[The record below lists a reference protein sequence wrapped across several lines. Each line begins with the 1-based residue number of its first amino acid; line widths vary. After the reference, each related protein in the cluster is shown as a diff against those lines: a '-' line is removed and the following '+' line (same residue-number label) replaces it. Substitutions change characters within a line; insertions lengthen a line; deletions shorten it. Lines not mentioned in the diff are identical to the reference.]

1 MAISP
6 QTELKLLK
14 VPILMNN
21 KNQITFTSKEAQYNY
36 FNSLPKL
43 EIDNISYQR
52 KDSVIRYPGHIDDL
66 LEYNY
71 CMYQNENYT
80 NKWFYAFI
88 TNMEYI
94 NDDMTLISITT
105 DVFQTW
111 QFDFTF
117 KQSFV
122 EREMI
127 NVADDSIGANRI
139 NEGLETGEYTVKKAY
154 TMSELNHIY
163 IIAYVGESIK
173 NSGGA
178 GITTPQRGY
187 KYNGIYSS
195 VCFIACND
203 NGFNYLMSL
212 MPNEDNSNNILTIF
226 TVPKLAITSQVLTEI
241 ETSGY
246 KVLNDNFYATPS
258 YLHNFIDALTVS
270 SDFEGYVPKN
280 RKLYQYPF
288 TYLGFNPISGNR
300 KIFRFEDFRNNQ
312 PDFEVESEMNPN
324 PNVCF
329 IPWNY
334 KRPNNGQEYKCTEE
348 MCSMSGYPN
357 VSYKTDV
364 FNTWLAQNQEILNLS
379 LSQEL
384 TSYQQQTANNI
395 MGLAQDSVN
404 AGLNVANSVSNS
416 SKSKNSSGSNGF
428 GIVGEIFNAIANAG
442 NRGVNQ
448 GFSDKN
454 HELNVQMQMAQVE
467 KQKMLPDQ
475 ANLSSS
481 ATILGYGLI
490 NDNIFNTYTI
500 RREFAEKIDK
510 FFDMYGY
517 KTNTLKVPNLN
528 NRPNWNY
535 VKTNGANLIGNIPQ
549 ADLLTIKT
557 FFDNGITL
565 WHNPATY
572 LDYSQN
578 NR

>member
-1 MAISP
+1 MAITP

-14 VPILMNN
+14 VPILINN
-21 KNQITFTSKEAQYNY
+21 KNQLTFVSKEAQYNY
-36 FNSLPKL
+36 FNGLPKI
-43 EIDNISYQR
+43 EQDNFSYQR
-52 KDSVIRYPGHIDDL
+52 HNSVIRFPAHIDEI

-71 CMYQNENYT
+71 CMYQNENYS

-88 TNMEYI
+88 TNMTYI
-94 NDDMTLISITT
+94 NDGMTEISITT

-111 QFDFTF
+111 QFDITW

-127 NVADDSIGANRI
+127 NVADDIIGANRI
-139 NEGLETGEYTVKKAY
+139 NEGLETGEYTVKKSY
-154 TMSELNHIY
+154 TMSDLNHLY

-173 NSGGA
+173 NNGGA

-187 KYNGIYSS
+187 KYNGVYSS

-203 NGFNYLMSL
+203 TGFNYIMSL

-226 TVPKLAITSQVLTEI
+226 TVPKLAITSQILTEI

-246 KVLNDNFYATPS
+246 KVLNDNFYATPT
-258 YLHNFIDALTVS
+258 YLHSFIDALTTS

-280 RKLYQYPF
+280 RKLLGYPF
-288 TYLGFNPISGNR
+288 TYLGFSPINGNR

-312 PDFEVESEMNPN
+312 PDFEVESEINPN

-334 KRPNNGQEYKCTEE
+334 KRPNTNLDYKCTEE

-357 VSYKTDV
+357 ISYKTDV

-379 LSQEL
+379 LSQEA

-395 MGLAQDSVN
+395 MGLIQDSGN
-404 AGLNVANSVSNS
+404 SGLSIASNMAS
-416 SKSKNSSGSNGF
+416 NDKKNSNG
-428 GIVGEIFNAIANAG
+428 GNIISDIFNAITGSAS
-442 NRGVNQ
+442 RGMNQ
-448 GFSDKN
+448 GFSQKN
-454 HELNVQMQMAQVE
+454 HELNIQMQMAQVE
-467 KQKMLPDQ
+467 KQKMLPDN

-481 ATILGYGLI
+481 ATIMGYGLI
-490 NDNIFNTYTI
+490 NDNIFNTYII
-500 RREFAEKIDK
+500 RRQFAEKIDK

-517 KTNTLKVPNLN
+517 KTNTLKIPNLN

-535 VKTNGANLIGNIPQ
+535 VKTINANLIGNIPQ
-549 ADLLTIKT
+549 NDLLTIKS

-565 WHNPATY
+565 WHNPQTY

>member
-14 VPILMNN
+14 VPILIDN
-21 KNQITFTSKEAQYNY
+21 KNQLTFANKQAQYDY
-36 FNSLPKL
+36 FNSLQKI
-43 EIDNISYQR
+43 EEDNFSYQR
-52 KDSVIRYPGHIDDL
+52 KDDVIRFPAHIDDI

-88 TNMEYI
+88 TNMTYV
-94 NDDMTLISITT
+94 NDGMTEITITT

-111 QFDFTF
+111 QFDFIF
-117 KQSFV
+117 KQSFI

-127 NVADDSIGANRI
+127 NVADDIIGGNRVV
-139 NEGLETGEYTVKKAY
+139 EGLETGEYVTKKSY
-154 TMSELNHIY
+154 SIPELNPIY

-173 NSGGA
+173 RSQGGDI
-178 GITTPQRGY
+178 GTPQSGY
-187 KYNGIYSS
+187 EYNGVYSS

-203 NGFNYLMSL
+203 SGFQYIMSL
-212 MPNEDNSNNILTIF
+212 MSYEDNSNNILTVF
-226 TVPKLAITSQVLTEI
+226 TVPRLAITEQVLTEI
-241 ETSGY
+241 ETTGFR
-246 KVLNDNFYATPS
+246 VLNDNFYATPT
-258 YLHNFIDALTVS
+258 YLHAPFFDALTNQ

-280 RKLYQYPF
+280 RKLLQYPF
-288 TYLGFNPISGNR
+288 TYLGFNPTSGNKR
-300 KIFRFEDFRNNQ
+300 IFRFEDFRNNQ
-312 PDFEVESEMNPN
+312 PDFEVESELNPN

-334 KRPNNGQEYKCTEE
+334 NRNNNQQDYKCVEE
-348 MCSMSGYPN
+348 LCNLSGYPN
-357 VSYKTDV
+357 ISYKTDV
-364 FNTWLAQNQEILNLS
+364 FNTWLAQNQNILNLS
-379 LSQEL
+379 ISQEA

-395 MGLAQDSVN
+395 MGLTQDTIN
-404 AGLNVANSVSNS
+404 GLG
-416 SKSKNSSGSNGF
+416 SGMGKLKGKDNDIGGAIGDF
-428 GIVGEIFNAIANAG
+428 ANAIFG
-442 NRGVNQ
+442 SFSRGVNQ
-448 GFSDKN
+448 GFSQKN

-467 KQKMLPDQ
+467 KQKMLPDT
-475 ANLSSS
+475 ANLSST

-490 NDNIFNTYTI
+490 DNNIFNHYTI
-500 RREFAEKIDK
+500 RRQFAEKIDK
-510 FFDMYGY
+510 YFDMYGY
-517 KTNTLKVPNLN
+517 KTNMVKLPNLN

-535 VKTNGANLIGNIPQ
+535 IKTINANVVGNIPQ
-549 ADLLTIKT
+549 NDLLTIKS

>member
-21 KNQITFTSKEAQYNY
+21 KNQITFANKEAQYNY

-88 TNMEYI
+88 TNMQYI

-111 QFDFTF
+111 QFDITW

-127 NVADDSIGANRI
+127 SVADDVIGANRI
-139 NEGLETGEYTVKKAY
+139 NEGLETGEYTIKKSY
-154 TMSELNHIY
+154 TMSNLNHMY

-203 NGFNYLMSL
+203 SGFNYLMSL

-226 TVPKLAITSQVLTEI
+226 TVPKLALTSQILGEI
-241 ETSGY
+241 ETDGY
-246 KVLNDNFYATPS
+246 VVLNDNFYATPS

-280 RKLYQYPF
+280 RKLLQYPF
-288 TYLGFNPISGNR
+288 TYLGFNPTTGNR

-312 PDFEVESEMNPN
+312 PDFEVESELNPN

-329 IPWNY
+329 IPCNY
-334 KRPNNGQEYKCTEE
+334 KRPNNAQEYKCTEE
-348 MCSMSGYPN
+348 MCSLSGYPN
-357 VSYKTDV
+357 ISYKTDV
-364 FNTWLAQNQEILNLS
+364 FNTWLAQNQSILNLS
-379 LSQEL
+379 LEQEN
-384 TSYQQQTANNI
+384 TSYQQQTANNVVG
-395 MGLAQDSVN
+395 MLQNGVNTGLS
-404 AGLNVANSVSNS
+404 VANNLQ
-416 SKSKNSSGSNGF
+416 SGNKTGAIGDVLNGIITSF
-428 GIVGEIFNAIANAG
+428 SQGM
-442 NRGVNQ
+442 NQ
-448 GFSDKN
+448 GFSEKN
-454 HELNVQMQMAQVE
+454 HELNIEMQMAQVE

-500 RREFAEKIDK
+500 RREFAEKIDR

>member
-6 QTELKLLK
+6 QTELRLLK

-21 KNQITFTSKEAQYNY
+21 KNQITFASKEAQYNY

-43 EIDNISYQR
+43 VIDNISYQR
-52 KDSVIRYPGHIDDL
+52 KDSTIRYPGHIDDL

-88 TNMEYI
+88 TNMQYV

-111 QFDFTF
+111 QFDITW

-127 NVADDSIGANRI
+127 SVADDVIGANRI
-139 NEGLETGEYTVKKAY
+139 NEGLETGEYTIKKSY
-154 TMSELNHIY
+154 TMSNLNHMY

-203 NGFNYLMSL
+203 SGFNYLMSL

-226 TVPKLAITSQVLTEI
+226 TVPKLALTSQILGEI
-241 ETSGY
+241 ETDGY
-246 KVLNDNFYATPS
+246 VVLNDNFYATPS

-280 RKLYQYPF
+280 RKLFQYPF
-288 TYLGFNPISGNR
+288 TYLGFNAITGNR

-312 PDFEVESEMNPN
+312 PDFEVESELNPN

-348 MCSMSGYPN
+348 MCSLTGYPN
-357 VSYKTDV
+357 ISYKTDV
-364 FNTWLAQNQEILNLS
+364 FNTWLAQNQSILNLS
-379 LSQEL
+379 LEQEN
-384 TSYQQQTANNI
+384 TSFQQQTANNVVG
-395 MGLAQDSVN
+395 MLQNGVNTGLS
-404 AGLNVANSVSNS
+404 VANNLQ
-416 SKSKNSSGSNGF
+416 SGNKTGAIGDVLNGIITAF
-428 GIVGEIFNAIANAG
+428 SQGM
-442 NRGVNQ
+442 NQ
-448 GFSDKN
+448 GFSEKN
-454 HELNVQMQMAQVE
+454 HELNIEMQMAQVE

-481 ATILGYGLI
+481 ATILGYDLI

-500 RREFAEKIDK
+500 KRQFAERIDRY
-510 FFDMYGY
+510 FDMYGY
-517 KTNTLKVPNLN
+517 KTNTLKIPNLN

-535 VKTNGANLIGNIPQ
+535 VKTINANLVGNIPQ
-549 ADLLTIKT
+549 ADLLTIKS